1 MKVLSIVALCAVAFA
16 SSSINLE
23 NLAIG
28 QSCNSNGGFTVQSF
42 NVNPYPPT
50 GCGPQAVTMAGVF
63 TEAACPNQIHINENY
78 NQRQSYNQ
86 NIQESGCFTPGQNT
100 TYNFNVNPFQCNS
113 GSYQIQITLQA
124 QTGDRNQNL
133 ACWEYQ
139 YQL

>member
-1 MKVLSIVALCAVAFA
+1 MKVLGLVALFA
-16 SSSINLE
+16 LVIASPNFKVE

-50 GCGPQAVTMAGVF
+50 GCGAQAATMTGVF
-63 TEAACPNQIHINENY
+63 TEASCPNQIHINENF

-86 NIQESGCFTPGQNT
+86 NIQVSGCYTPGQNA
-100 TYNFNVNPFQCNS
+100 TYNFNINPFQCSS
-113 GSYQIQITLQA
+113 GYYQIQVTLGA
-124 QTGDRNQNL
+124 KTGERNQNL